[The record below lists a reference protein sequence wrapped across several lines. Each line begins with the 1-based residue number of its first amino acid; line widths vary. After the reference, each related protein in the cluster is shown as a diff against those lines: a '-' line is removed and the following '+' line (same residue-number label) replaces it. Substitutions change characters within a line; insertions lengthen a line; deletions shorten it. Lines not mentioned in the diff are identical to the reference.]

1 MEKNPVVTEPVVSE
15 IGIYCLVG
23 NFFIA
28 LFHKLFDHVRWN
40 DAMNRIKVVL
50 THGV

>member
-1 MEKNPVVTEPVVSE
+1 MEKNPVVSEPVVSE
-15 IGIYCLVG
+15 IGIYCHVG

-28 LFHKLFDHVRWN
+28 RFHKLFEHVRWN
-40 DAMNRIKVVL
+40 DAMTWIDVVL